1 MAKKKSNKM
10 TCRKCGKEKVDVR
23 DFYSTPS
30 QLYNTVGRIDVC
42 KECIQERYNELLTI
56 YGGKANDAFRH
67 LLMNFDIHYCAE
79 LYEKSSTTDNL
90 IGEYMRLV
98 NQRKETRDKTSMNN
112 TIDSIEIN
120 DVSLEDGI
128 ISMDLIDF
136 WGEGYSAREY
146 TRLEK
151 SYKKYSEHY
160 PNKRLQ
166 EQEIIK
172 QLCELEIMKENCRRT
187 GDRNGYD
194 KISTQIRKTMEDL
207 RVLPKQAE
215 EEQTNNLGYII
226 ELIEYNEPIPMK
238 HKEFDDVN
246 GIEKLIERT
255 FIRPFKRVFGLK
267 DRTEGDSNED

>member
-1 MAKKKSNKM
+1 
-10 TCRKCGKEKVDVR
+10 
-23 DFYSTPS
+23 
-30 QLYNTVGRIDVC
+30 
-42 KECIQERYNELLTI
+42 
-56 YGGKANDAFRH
+56 
-67 LLMNFDIHYCAE
+67 
-79 LYEKSSTTDNL
+79 
-90 IGEYMRLV
+90 
-98 NQRKETRDKTSMNN
+98 
-112 TIDSIEIN
+112 
-120 DVSLEDGI
+120 
-128 ISMDLIDF
+128 
-136 WGEGYSAREY
+136 
-146 TRLEK
+146 
-151 SYKKYSEHY
+151 
-160 PNKRLQ
+160 
-166 EQEIIK
+166 
-172 QLCELEIMKENCRRT
+172 MKENCRRT